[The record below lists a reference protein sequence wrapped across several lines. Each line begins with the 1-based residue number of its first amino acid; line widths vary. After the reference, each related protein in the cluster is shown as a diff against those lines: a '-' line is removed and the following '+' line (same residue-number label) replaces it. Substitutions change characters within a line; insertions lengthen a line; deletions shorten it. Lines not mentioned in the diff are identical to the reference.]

1 MTDPT
6 QVEVG
11 RIASLWRYPVKSM
24 MGEEL
29 SLSQVK
35 ERGIFG
41 DRSYAI
47 LDHSDGKIATAK
59 NPRKWPTLF
68 SFQAAFPDAMDAADH
83 VSPVHITL
91 SNGTLLTSERDDVD
105 DKLSKVLNREVMLVM
120 TENGVVKGVRS
131 PLPASWTAHSE
142 EYWPDVDGRDHRDT
156 VTDFSLPQGTF
167 FDAAMVHIL
176 TTATVSQLHESYPD
190 GQFAVSRFRPNL
202 VIETTEG
209 TKGFAENAWIG
220 QTLSIGD
227 HVRLKVS
234 GPCARCVM
242 TTLSQGDLPKDP
254 GILRTALKHNHGNV
268 GVYASVI
275 QGGSIRRDDRIH
287 LEMSSDAF

>member
-1 MTDPT
+1 MTHPT
-6 QVEVG
+6 ASEVG
-11 RIASLWRYPVKSM
+11 TIASMWRYPVKSM

-29 SLSQVK
+29 FVAQVAD
-35 ERGIFG
+35 RGIIG

-47 LDHSDGKIATAK
+47 LDHADGNIATAK

-68 SFQAAFPDAMDAADH
+68 NFQAKFPEVMHETEKA
-83 VSPVHITL
+83 SPVHMTL
-91 SNGTLLTSERDDVD
+91 PDGTTLTSELHDIDQQ
-105 DKLSKVLNREVMLVM
+105 LSQALNRDVMLVA
-120 TENGVVKGVRS
+120 TEQGTVKGVQS
-131 PLPASWTAHSE
+131 SLPTSWTAHSE

-156 VTDFSLPQGTF
+156 VTDFTLPAGTF

-176 TTATVSQLHESYPD
+176 TTATLNRLREGYLD
-190 GQFAVSRFRPNL
+190 GQFAVPRFRPNL
-202 VIETTEG
+202 VVETIDE

-220 QTLSIGD
+220 KILAIGDRVRLSIT
-227 HVRLKVS
+227 

-254 GILRTALKHNHGNV
+254 GILRTALKQNQGNV

-275 QGGSIRRDDRIH
+275 QGGTIRSGDGIQI
-287 LEMSSDAF
+287 EG

>member
-1 MTDPT
+1 MTHPT
-6 QVEVG
+6 YAEIG
-11 RIASLWRYPVKSM
+11 RIASVWRYPVKSM
-24 MGEEL
+24 MGETL
-29 SLSQVK
+29 SLAQVN

-47 LDHSDGKIATAK
+47 LDRSDGKIATAK

-68 SFQAAFPDAMDAADH
+68 TFQAAFHDAMNAADH

-91 SNGTLLTSERDDVD
+91 PDGTMLTSERDDVD
-105 DKLSKVLNREVMLVM
+105 DKLSQVLNREVMLAA

-131 PLPASWTAHSE
+131 PLPASWIANSE

-156 VTDFSLPQGTF
+156 VTDFTLPQGTF
-167 FDAAMVHIL
+167 FDAAMIHIL
-176 TTATVSQLHESYPD
+176 TTATLSQLHESYPD
-190 GQFAVSRFRPNL
+190 GQLVIPRFRPNL
-202 VIETTEG
+202 MIETTDE

-220 QTLSIGD
+220 HTLAVGD
-227 HVRLKVS
+227 SVRLKIS

-254 GILRTALKHNHGNV
+254 GILRTALKQNQGNV
-268 GVYASVI
+268 GVYASVL
-275 QGGSIRRDDRIH
+275 QGGTIRPGDGIM
-287 LEMSSDAF
+287 LED